1 MEAVKEI
8 QKQLEKETQQKRKD
22 FADTIL
28 KADKGLINLS
38 TKEQIA
44 LIRKNDISRIS
55 FQDYEDNYSK
65 KNISSLLIETQVKE
79 PLFGSLRLDFNTA
92 TERNAALAA
101 LLKKQA
107 AKAPT
112 TARINAKNAITQK

>member
-1 MEAVKEI
+1 LEAVKEI